1 LVVAVAM
8 MIVVSAP
15 ASHAAPLVPPAV
27 PTNGA
32 YVGAWVNPGGL
43 KDAPGTEAG
52 TVEIQQ
58 LPAFN
63 QNLGGPTVAILS
75 VYVGFTQAF
84 PTDTLNAI
92 EQNGSIPMLS
102 WGCQS
107 LADITSGKDDAI
119 ITSFA
124 QSTKSFQKPLFL
136 RWYWEMNN
144 PHVQPTCYTSGDQQ
158 AYIQA
163 WAHIWTIFK
172 GISTTNVAFVWC
184 PNDGASGTPY

>member
-1 LVVAVAM
+1 MVKTSTFKYKLASFPSRLSALVVAVAM

-63 QNLGGPTVAILS
+63 QNLGGPTSRSSLS
-75 VYVGFTQAF
+75 MWDLPRPFRR
-84 PTDTLNAI
+84 TL
-92 EQNGSIPMLS
+92 SMP
-102 WGCQS
+102 
-107 LADITSGKDDAI
+107 
-119 ITSFA
+119 
-124 QSTKSFQKPLFL
+124 
-136 RWYWEMNN
+136 
-144 PHVQPTCYTSGDQQ
+144 
-158 AYIQA
+158 
-163 WAHIWTIFK
+163 
-172 GISTTNVAFVWC
+172 
-184 PNDGASGTPY
+184 